1 MPTHTLE
8 PFGDPSNE
16 QGDSLAAIV
25 RGARQCVPLTRLTGE
40 PKSASV
46 LTRGR
51 GRTMRGITIL
61 RPLTYVTI
69 AALALAMTGPATAQV
84 LEIQADGGVV
94 TYSGPSVYSS
104 DGVRSLMPQPS
115 AVAPAR
121 AAPEEVSRAIQ
132 DASVRHSVS
141 TPLVEAVAWQESH
154 YNQAAVSRK
163 GALGVMQLMPETA
176 RRLGVDAADLK
187 GNIDGGTA
195 YLSQML
201 RRFEGDLPRALAA
214 YNAGPEAVQ
223 RYGGV
228 PPYAETQA
236 YVRAIL
242 GRLSAIPTVG
252 TGAE

>member
-1 MPTHTLE
+1 M
-8 PFGDPSNE
+8 
-16 QGDSLAAIV
+16 
-25 RGARQCVPLTRLTGE
+25 VPLL
-40 PKSASV
+40 
-46 LTRGR
+46 GR
-51 GRTMRGITIL
+51 GRTIRGIRIL
-61 RPLTYVTI
+61 RSFISVAF
-69 AALALAMTGPATAQV
+69 AAIGLALAGPACAQV
-84 LEIQADGGVV
+84 LSIGDDGAV
-94 TYSGPSVYSS
+94 TTYVGPQVYSS
-104 DGVRSLMPQPS
+104 EGVRSLLPQTT
-115 AVAPAR
+115 PAR
-121 AAPEEVSRAIQ
+121 AAPEDVTRAIQ

-141 TPLVEAVAWQESH
+141 TPLVAAVAWQESR

-163 GALGVMQLMPETA
+163 GALGVMQLMPDTA

-201 RRFEGDLPRALAA
+201 RRFEGNLPNALAA

-242 GRLSAIPTVG
+242 GRLSAVTAVG
-252 TGAE
+252 AGAE

>member
-1 MPTHTLE
+1 M
-8 PFGDPSNE
+8 
-16 QGDSLAAIV
+16 LAF
-25 RGARQCVPLTRLTGE
+25 L
-40 PKSASV
+40 
-46 LTRGR
+46 GR
-51 GRTMRGITIL
+51 GRTIRGFRIPRSLIT
-61 RPLTYVTI
+61 VVF
-69 AALALAMTGPATAQV
+69 AAAGLALAEPACAQV
-84 LEIQADGGVV
+84 LEIGADGGVT

-104 DGVRSLMPQPS
+104 EGVRSLLPQPG
-115 AVAPAR
+115 AGAPAR

-132 DASVRHSVS
+132 DASIRHSVS
-141 TPLVEAVAWQESH
+141 TPLVAAVAWQESR

-163 GALGVMQLMPETA
+163 GALGVMQLMPDTA

-201 RRFEGDLPRALAA
+201 HRFEGNLPNALAA

-242 GRLSAIPTVG
+242 GRLSAVTAVG